1 MHRQYT
7 KISCNNWKSK
17 VKKKQKTVSFKMSKK
32 MKYFGINPVKSVQ
45 YLCAENY
52 ESLTKVI
59 NEDVSEW

>member
-1 MHRQYT
+1 
-7 KISCNNWKSK
+7 
-17 VKKKQKTVSFKMSKK
+17 MSKK